1 MNLALLIFIAVA
13 TIAYLS
19 YIVVNYG
26 VTKSISASYNSLQKK
41 DKLLYQL
48 YMLCVVVPF
57 IIVANNGMGFLAG
70 ALLAFDYAAPVSK
83 NDKAQMLIHCIGAD
97 VGMTLGV
104 LMLGVIF
111 GQWWLVAIAAIVTII
126 LALKVKNKAWWI
138 EIVVLSAVWTG
149 LLIEKIL

>member
-1 MNLALLIFIAVA
+1 MNLALLIFIAV
-13 TIAYLS
+13 TSIAYTS
-19 YIVVNYG
+19 YIAINYG
-26 VTKSISASYNSLQKK
+26 VTKSISASYNSLQKR

-83 NDKAQMLIHCIGAD
+83 DDKVQQLIHCIGAD
-97 VGMTLGV
+97 AGMALGV

-111 GQWWLVAIAAIVTII
+111 GQWWLVAVTVIIVII
-126 LALKVKNKAWWI
+126 LAYETKNKFWWM
-138 EIVVLSAVWTG
+138 EIAILSTVWLG
-149 LLIEKIL
+149 LLIEKVL